1 MNYAAL
7 LALLAALAFVAPF
20 LVNLAS
26 QLGIPRALGI
36 VTTLVVA
43 VFLLGWLLVRERVER
58 QQRLETRIGMLQ
70 ARRGR
75 APHDPESY
83 FLAGEHLGDLLAQV
97 GRPREALRV
106 FEAYNRLLGR
116 AEGKEDEQ
124 RATQEVIAAL
134 RRELAEREE
143 EDDAGV

>member
-1 MNYAAL
+1 M
-7 LALLAALAFVAPF
+7 AALAFTAPF

-36 VTTLVVA
+36 VTTLVGA

-58 QQRLETRIGMLQ
+58 HQRLETRIGMLQ

-83 FLAGEHLGDLLAQV
+83 FLAGEHLGDLLVEV

-106 FEAYNRLLGR
+106 FEAYNRLLR
-116 AEGKEDEQ
+116 AAGKEEEQ
-124 RATQEVIAAL
+124 RVTQAVIASL

-143 EDDAGV
+143 ESDAGV

>member
-1 MNYAAL
+1 
-7 LALLAALAFVAPF
+7 LAALAFTAPF

-36 VTTLVVA
+36 VTTLVGA

-58 QQRLETRIGMLQ
+58 HQRLETRIGMLQ

-83 FLAGEHLGDLLAQV
+83 FLAGEHLGDLLVEV

-106 FEAYNRLLGR
+106 FEAYNRLLR
-116 AEGKEDEQ
+116 AAGKEEEQ
-124 RATQEVIAAL
+124 RVTQAVIASL

-143 EDDAGV
+143 ESDAGV